1 MSYIQY
7 INDIESGKIVVGN
20 YIRLSVQRF
29 RALEQRQDIYFDYQA
44 VKKVINFV
52 SCCRH
57 FKGKHANKPFLLE
70 PWQQFIIAYI
80 YGFKYRSDN
89 LRVIRKSYI
98 EMSRK
103 NGKTA
108 LVAALSLYH
117 LIADTEQGAEVY
129 LAANSRDQVKKAA
142 FPLCYNF
149 SKSLDPKSQVL
160 TTFRDSIEFKLT
172 KSTLKVLAADSTKL
186 DGLDTSFFCMDEYH
200 AASDT
205 RLYEVLNSSTLNRTQ
220 PLQIII
226 TTAGFNKNSP
236 CYKER
241 EIAIDVLN
249 GCKSDDSNAIFI
261 YSLDEGDEWDNPIN
275 WAKCTPN
282 LGVTVTRQG
291 IENEVNKAKNNSSL
305 EVGVRTKTIN
315 EWVDSSRVWIP
326 ERYLIDS
333 TKIPV
338 DISSFDPYTPIYIG
352 VDLAASSDLTCLS
365 LLYVDSETDKY
376 FFKNYYYLPQSALNE
391 KENKELYR
399 NWAHHKLINLTS
411 GNVTDYNT
419 ITADLMQLSEN
430 LNISTIYYDR
440 WNATQWAINST
451 NEGLPLQEFSQSIG
465 SFNGATK
472 ELERLLLNNQ
482 VVIDNNDINRFC
494 FRNVELATDTHG
506 NCKPDKKRS
515 KNKIDGVIA
524 MIQALAA
531 YLNRESF
538 TYSGI

>member
-20 YIRLSVQRF
+20 YIKLSIQRF
-29 RALEQRQDIYFDYQA
+29 RQLQQRDDVYFDYQA
-44 VKKVINFV
+44 VEKVINFV
-52 SCCRH
+52 CCCKH
-57 FKGKHANKPFLLE
+57 FKGKHANKPFVLE

-80 YGFKYRSDN
+80 YGFKYYSDN
-89 LRVIRKSYI
+89 LRVVRKSYI

-117 LIADTEQGAEVY
+117 LIADGEAGAEVY

-142 FPLCYNF
+142 FPLCYHF
-149 SKSLDPKSQVL
+149 TKSLDPKGQAL
-160 TTFRDSIEFKLT
+160 TTFRDSIEFKAT
-172 KSTLKVLAADSTKL
+172 NSTLKVLAADSTKL
-186 DGLDTSFFCMDEYH
+186 DGLDTSFFVMDEYH

-205 RLYEVLNSSTLNRTQ
+205 RLYEVLNSSTLNREQ

-261 YSLDEGDEWDNPIN
+261 YSLDEGDEWDDNTK

-282 LGVTVTRQG
+282 LNVTVTKQG
-291 IENEVNKAKNNSSL
+291 INNEVVKAKNNSSL

-333 TKIPV
+333 TKHIV
-338 DISSFDPYTPIYIG
+338 DISSFDPYVPVFVG
-352 VDLAASSDLTCLS
+352 VDLAASSDLTCIS
-365 LLYVDSETDKY
+365 LLYVDNEQDKY
-376 FFKNYYYLPQSALNE
+376 YFKNYYYLPQSALSE
-391 KENKELYR
+391 KENKELYK

-411 GNVTDYNT
+411 GNVTDYNI
-419 ITADLMQLSEN
+419 ITKHLVELSNN
-430 LNISTIYYDR
+430 LNISSVYYDR
-440 WNATQWAINST
+440 WNATQWAVDST

-494 FRNVELATDTHG
+494 FRNVELAVDTHG
-506 NCKPDKKRS
+506 NTKPDKKRS
-515 KNKIDGVIA
+515 KNKIDGVIS

-531 YLNRESF
+531 YLNRENF
-538 TYSGI
+538 IYSGI